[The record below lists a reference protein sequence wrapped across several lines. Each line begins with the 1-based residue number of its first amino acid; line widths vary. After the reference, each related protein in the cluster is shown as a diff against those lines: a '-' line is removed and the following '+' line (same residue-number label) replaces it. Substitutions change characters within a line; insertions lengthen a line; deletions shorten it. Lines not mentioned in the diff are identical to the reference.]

1 MNETETSEKH
11 QTVTEAISDHML
23 VFDPKI
29 QNAPGFL
36 KTNQRDINR
45 RRFKDLKY
53 AFDYV
58 FGPAASNKA
67 VFEQTTKGI
76 VNGVLNGYNCSG
88 KYFLNYFFV
97 LNDFYLNIFFKK
109 SAELYF

>member
-1 MNETETSEKH
+1 MRVRPLNEAEHNEKYH
-11 QTVTEAISDHML
+11 IVTEAISDHML

-29 QNAPGFL
+29 QSTPGFL
-36 KTNQRDINR
+36 LMNQRDINR

-58 FGPAASNKA
+58 FGPSATNKD

-76 VNGVLNGYNCSG
+76 VSGVLNGYNCSG
-88 KYFLNYFFV
+88 KLM
-97 LNDFYLNIFFKK
+97 
-109 SAELYF
+109 